1 MQKNSFFF
9 DKQDLVFLKKVNSS
23 IECNNSLASHY
34 RHEIHPSG
42 IIDMCISREIRIA
55 TAVVSL
61 IDRLQTNNVDERLI
75 ALKNLHHEVLLTS
88 RTKFRR
94 NTARVLIE
102 IMKEIIR
109 AYGDE
114 EKQLQLAHDFRI
126 AATGKPTI
134 VRKLLRRYHLLEMPE
149 QWNQLVF
156 DHHVHDANTKGRKSP
171 THLIMDAWVKGIR
184 SLTVIYYN
192 YIKPETAYELLEA
205 SKTMGIKVRIGL
217 LYNIIFRHRLI
228 DFIWVPQGF
237 YGTDDFLKFLQEP
250 NMQALMEDAK
260 QISRW
265 REKFVYKIVEEWN
278 ENLRYKINEEFSL
291 ELPPIS
297 QEEYKKFVSIGQSS
311 VLHLAELI
319 HNDAKQTLDNRVAV
333 IKEKMLTTKDEQE
346 LVILTNQLN
355 NYDKLTTEYFLELLE
370 DCEHVIEKEIIA
382 KVLIG
387 DDAESIPAIP
397 KYSPYQLV
405 NRLHE
410 THSNS
415 YIVLNLA
422 NTTPE
427 EVINL
432 LWDTRGEITHL
443 EIFNAYDWQKGKEKY
458 IVEIN
463 ELMLAINRKNTPHLK
478 SIILNLI
485 EKCKTEKEEQLF
497 DDEIDNFFSDKNT
510 NLKLSNDKKKLLE
523 YKDNPK
529 LKPISLEERIKA
541 LHEILGNIATII
553 NYYKRKKLFTRI
565 GTDSTSRVGRLAG
578 MGLAYIQCLP
588 RRTIKELKKNTN
600 DSRMIIP
607 IRKEIRMVD
616 TYIMPHSDE
625 NISFLKRI
633 LRKIPFLKKFT
644 YKKFRTWTDFETN
657 TSVFN
662 NGNCSQNLTEFVNK
676 GNIVTLGGKGRRS
689 TNKYVDNK
697 TANTLRKYNY
707 LNSNLSNFIKVLIG
721 FVSAFYSF
729 QSTQDIAFLA
739 WWGAVIWFII
749 TGVRNVFQAILGVG
763 GWKRSP
769 LMRWNNYV
777 SWSRLCDSL
786 MYTGISVILLESI
799 VRVYCLEETFGIT
812 ASNAPWFSFTVISL
826 VNGIYIMGHNYI
838 RGLQTEAIVGN
849 FFRSFLA
856 IPISIVYNHIFFNF
870 LIFFGI
876 SNAMELVA
884 ACSAITSKMASD
896 TGAALVEG
904 YADKNSYTWFRKWDY
919 RLAHEKLYAQFTQ
932 LELIFP
938 EKGCAEMLRRPQEV
952 LNIIKERDRT
962 LYTNIIINAL
972 DLMYMYYYQPR
983 SISTL
988 KNIIHSV
995 SENEKLVLLRMQYV
1009 LFCHKDISQLFIDE
1023 MLGENYAKALSFYLD
1038 THEDYLKQL
1047 QKICQIKY

>member
-1 MQKNSFFF
+1 MQKNVFLF
-9 DKQDLVFLKKVNSS
+9 DKQDTVFLKSVNAS
-23 IECNNSLASHY
+23 IECNNTLASHY
-34 RHEIHPSG
+34 QHEIHPNG
-42 IIDMCISREIRIA
+42 IIDMCISREMRIA
-55 TAVVSL
+55 TAVISL

-75 ALKNLHHEVLLTS
+75 ALRNLHHEVLLTS

-114 EKQLQLAHDFRI
+114 QKQLQLAHDFRI

-149 QWNQLVF
+149 KWNQLVF

-205 SKTMGIKVRIGL
+205 SKIVGIKVRIGL

-250 NMQALMEDAK
+250 NMQALMEDAR

-278 ENLRYKINEEFSL
+278 GHLRAKINNEFSL

-297 QEEYKKFVSIGQSS
+297 QDEYKKFVSIGQSS

-319 HNDAKQTLDNRVAV
+319 HNAAKETLVNRVV
-333 IKEKMLTTKDEQE
+333 SLKEKMHEAKDDQE
-346 LVILTNQLN
+346 RLVLTNQLN

-382 KVLIG
+382 KVLLG
-387 DDAESIPAIP
+387 DTEPIPVIP
-397 KYSPYQLV
+397 QYSPLELV
-405 NRLHE
+405 NRLRE
-410 THSNS
+410 THYNS

-432 LWDTRGEITHL
+432 LWDTKGEITHL

-478 SIILNLI
+478 AIILKLI
-485 EKCKTEKEEQLF
+485 EKCKKESEKQLF
-497 DDEIDNFFSDKNT
+497 EDEIDNFFSDKNT
-510 NLKLSNDKKKLLE
+510 NLEFSNNEEKLLE
-523 YKDNPK
+523 YKNSPK
-529 LKPISLEERIKA
+529 LKPLSLEERIKV
-541 LHEILGNIATII
+541 LHEILRNISTII
-553 NYYKRKKLFTRI
+553 NYYRGKKLFPRI

-588 RRTIKELKKNTN
+588 HRTIRELKKNTN

-616 TYIMPHSDE
+616 TYIMPHANE
-625 NISFLKRI
+625 NISIFYKI

-644 YKKFRTWTDFETN
+644 YKKYRTWTDFETN

-662 NGNCSQNLTEFVNK
+662 NGNCSQNLTDFVANK

-689 TNKYVDNK
+689 TNGFLDNK
-697 TANTLRKYNY
+697 PKNTLHTYNY
-707 LNSNLSNFIKVLIG
+707 LNSNLSNIIKVLIG
-721 FVSAFYSF
+721 FISAFYSF

-749 TGVRNVFQAILGVG
+749 TGVRNIFQAILGVG

-812 ASNAPWFSFTVISL
+812 ASNYPWLSFTVISL

-870 LIFFGI
+870 LMFFGI
-876 SNAMELVA
+876 ANALELVA

-904 YADKNSYTWFRKWDY
+904 YADKKSYTWFRKWDY
-919 RLAHEKLYAQFTQ
+919 RLAFEKLYSQFTQ

-938 EKGCAEMLRRPQEV
+938 EKGSAEMLKKPQEV
-952 LNIIKERDRT
+952 LTIIKDRDKQ
-962 LYTNIIINAL
+962 LYINIIINAL
-972 DLMYMYYYQPR
+972 DLMYLYYYQPR

-988 KNIIHSV
+988 KKIVHSV
-995 SENEKLVLLRMQYV
+995 SENEKLALLRMQYV

-1023 MLGENYAKALSFYLD
+1023 MLGENYARALSFYLD

-1047 QKICQIKY
+1047 QKICQIEY